1 MNSGAL
7 QYCARTI
14 GNFWLIDILL
24 CQRVLNNVN
33 GFIQTYTRQ
42 LSIRH
47 LFVYTKAMTVF
58 LIYAK
63 DWSLG
68 FQNTRN
74 RKQKTTHCMLD
85 NEVQSETTKL
95 YYSIL

>member
-1 MNSGAL
+1 MSEGIE
-7 QYCARTI
+7 QCE
-14 GNFWLIDILL
+14 GLI
-24 CQRVLNNVN
+24 
-33 GFIQTYTRQ
+33 IQTYTRQ

-74 RKQKTTHCMLD
+74 RKQKTTHCVLD

-95 YYSIL
+95 YHSIYETIVYSITFK